1 MVGEEVR
8 VHGASRPRPAGAWWG
23 GQQRLY
29 AGNISS
35 FQVRSGTWV
44 VISRNL
50 SLELLEATSF
60 SFTLSVSK
68 QVRP

>member
-1 MVGEEVR
+1 MVPPGPGQQ
-8 VHGASRPRPAGAWWG
+8 VHGGG